1 METFPVF
8 QAAQRG
14 LIDQDTCH
22 VLLEA
27 QVVMGG
33 LFQPDSPDYL
43 SLDKGLSNGLIDKH
57 TYQSLEELETA
68 LCLVNTAKFVEG
80 QELLPV
86 ATAVKEGVIKEL
98 VGLRILELQ
107 ISSGG
112 LKVGSN
118 GEMISLDNARQKGLL
133 STDLCQKLESCLHR
147 RELIDPNTAEK
158 LSLVDFQQR
167 CVLNQETGLRFFPVK
182 QKPGGTV
189 CLCSGRKVGIFRA
202 VQEGLIDRNVTARLL
217 EAQLFAGGITD
228 PRSGHRMT
236 VNEAVRHG
244 LMDQDLACTLMTRQL
259 QAGGIIDPV
268 SGDRIE
274 LDEAIQRDLLSPRI
288 ALRVLE
294 SLQSFMAI
302 LLPES
307 GELLPVS
314 EALQQGVVNRELA
327 AKALRKRHSVGA
339 VYLPESAQVVPL
351 HQAEN
356 ILHPQAVEILKQ
368 IQVPDVLPNVIQSSS
383 SYMKRLSSGST
394 YSSSPPASHA
404 EISYDFSIT
413 EEGMSEEQFQNHLIT
428 KVMTHS
434 YIDAHSG
441 ERLVILEPKLVELLC
456 ENVKTTN
463 LDRPVQHKISDNS
476 RVTMDSIAMSGI
488 EEDLEEIEE
497 LDSYMEETVEMAG
510 EDLAPLVVSEGNFI
524 EPLVLQEKFL
534 SSEEYGQPKIK
545 GQIACKIADI
555 RETIERTEEDLALLT
570 ETNRAFIEPSN
581 EAIWQEKVLSSRDYV
596 DVKDEIDIKNTDMG
610 KTIEGAGEDLACLT
624 GTDRIFIEPSQ
635 AEVWQEKVLSSREY
649 KEPKMKKDEIESNRA
664 DVVDTIKRAEED
676 FPHLTVKDR
685 PFIVPSHK
693 EDWQEKVL
701 SPGHEKPK
709 LLKGQIACMDT
720 EIQSETVERATE
732 DLAPLTG
739 AARTFIEPLHKEN
752 LKVKVLSSGHYED
765 PKIKKDETASKTYL
779 SETIEGQEED
789 VAALT
794 GSERTFIEPT
804 HEAVWQEKVL
814 SSGQY
819 EEPMII
825 KGKIA
830 WKNTG
835 MGERIERAEED
846 LAPLTCTEGNLM
858 EVWQEKVMPSGK
870 CDKPKI
876 KKDEID
882 WKNTEMGETLKE
894 SKEELPTLT
903 GTEKAFIEP
912 SQVEYWQKKVM
923 SSDQYEEPKIKT
935 KQIASKK
942 TDMDKTIKST
952 EEHLAPSTGTGQ
964 TLIVPLHTSS
974 TLQQTVSDNG
984 TLSQNQFGDSTQ
996 NESKKTLELEQ
1007 AESSGILLEKSE
1019 QKMFDIDESSAH
1031 SSIQDTV
1038 KLVKYNQLNVKS
1050 DEAKTAKQSEEQKK
1064 MVEQEVNKDV
1074 FDKPDK
1080 DEKLDPSEM
1089 QTLSLVQSD
1098 DDAKLESM
1106 AMELQQS
1113 GLVTVGGQKVL
1124 LDEALAQGLLPGHT
1138 VVKLMEKAGLFSGFL
1153 DINACKSLSVE
1164 DVMQE
1169 GLLDE
1174 DLMTCVFHSEK
1185 ILAGVI
1191 DVERGQLCSI
1201 KDAADAGLLDSDTAD
1216 RLLEAQVVS
1225 GGIVDLQ
1232 RDKKVS
1238 VTLAANLG
1246 LIEEGRNEKLLA
1258 LEKSCRGKCSDAN
1271 ALQTKLALQLQ
1282 MKGVVDPKTR
1292 KPVPLEQA
1300 LQIGIIDQD
1309 MAQKILSQ
1317 QIAEGGIVH
1326 HGSGV
1331 RLTAVDALDL
1341 ALIDHTIAPKL
1352 KALEKAFKGQE
1363 SFSLDPDTSLLQ
1375 ASTGSIYDD
1384 ASKSRLTL
1392 SEAVSKGLLD
1402 GEMANKAMDLPN
1414 VKSGL
1419 LDPHNAHIVPYSE
1432 LINQGKID
1440 IETGQRF
1447 LEVRPFRGVPHK
1459 QTNEMMTFPQAIEAG
1474 QVDPIPAARVLQ
1486 SQADTGGIINIYNG
1500 ERLPL
1505 PEAINKGLV
1514 DKDMAKCIATN
1525 QVLKGGL
1532 FNPASGQ
1539 KVPSLTEAIGF
1550 GLISTEMAAELQH
1563 DMCHVNESERKISAS
1578 STNGTPCPLVPEMVS
1593 DQVSPNKMLP
1603 EKNLLSI
1610 PPPSPYLREAEIKD
1624 ADLLKKEELEVFD
1637 ICPDSESKAKLGD
1650 AVMQDR
1656 NDTSLEVLTE
1666 FTLKAEKR
1674 LQQAIKEIKP
1684 TKSKDIKSPPI
1695 QSPKQPQEISEIEW
1709 QKMEVK
1715 NSTTSHDQTIELEI
1729 QRETVNES
1737 AISMDI
1743 FSESTDNSKEQVP
1756 STEQTKG
1763 ETEIQRQIV
1772 SELATSKV
1780 IFSDSDDGLQN
1791 KEQIPS
1797 IKQIEGHS
1805 FKLEAEQ
1812 LLSKTEEIKDRQKT
1826 GLDPCASTPT
1836 KTVKVPGK
1844 KKGRGKNGKQAK
1856 MEIAEKPQVSDTSA
1870 RISPIEK
1877 AEVDGQDSF
1886 ITSQKP
1892 IMTDDKEKVIEVQL
1906 SEATHAS
1913 GSIAPVPESDENV
1926 QGKDL
1931 EIGMDRTS
1939 KETKT
1944 PEHESDHENN
1954 ARQKEKT
1961 LTQHSVTTTTKT
1973 DQGQEAIEVIKDLG
1987 TEISEKKRKKKSKS
2001 KKAKQVFIVEGEEKR
2016 DDETHE
2022 EQKTVVPEAQPE
2034 SSQPDEKESVKQL
2047 EKANQAMAQKEIL
2060 LMKAKESIL
2069 RKVFERGVT
2078 EKQAAEELEAM
2089 RQVASIGERH
2099 MTAQEETFVEKSSI
2113 KLPQSKEDNKL
2124 QQMGQEM
2131 KERVERSAQNIAQDL
2146 LPGSETDACSTAKAQ
2161 LQKQEDQHDKR
2172 ANTRLSGDDM
2182 NQNIPSLKT
2191 PDDIVD
2197 INQKELVPIQNIEGE
2212 NKERTAEEQSIEPLY
2227 TEDEKLIDPK
2237 IELTLPASTAVTD
2250 SEVAK
2255 SISLKCVLDIPV
2267 MKDSKELLSSE
2278 VHTPLQIAKTSM
2290 KKVNNEVHQERDK
2303 EPPFSDYEAADEPSI
2318 QECKISG
2325 LPLMEVLSKSD
2336 ITQKEKVK
2344 EYPKGLVEKR
2354 PEEIQI
2360 NIEQISRD
2368 TAKASKVNNKDL
2380 S

>member
-43 SLDKGLSNGLIDKH
+43 SLDKGLSNGLIDKR

-68 LCLVNTAKFVEG
+68 LCLVNTAKFAEG

-86 ATAVKEGVIKEL
+86 ATAMKEGVIKEL

-118 GEMISLDNARQKGLL
+118 GEIISLDIARQKGLL
-133 STDLCQKLESCLHR
+133 STDLCQKLQSCLHR

-202 VQEGLIDRNVTARLL
+202 VQEGLIDRHVTARLL

-228 PRSGHRMT
+228 PRSGHRLT

-268 SGDRIE
+268 SGDRLE
-274 LDEAIQRDLLSPRI
+274 LDEAIQRDLLSPRL

-302 LLPES
+302 LWPES

-327 AKALRKRHSVGA
+327 SKALRKRHSVGA
-339 VYLPESAQVVPL
+339 VYLPESGQVVPL
-351 HQAEN
+351 HQAEK
-356 ILHPQAVEILKQ
+356 ILQPQAVEILKQ
-368 IQVPDVLPNVIQSSS
+368 TQVPDVLPHVIQSSS

-404 EISYDFSIT
+404 DISYDFSIT
-413 EEGMSEEQFQNHLIT
+413 EEGSSEEQVQNHLLT
-428 KVMTHS
+428 QVMTHS

-441 ERLVILEPKLVELLC
+441 ERLVLLEPEMVELLC

-463 LDRPVQHKISDNS
+463 LDRPVQHKISDNI
-476 RVTMDSIAMSGI
+476 RVTMYSTAMSGI

-497 LDSYMEETVEMAG
+497 PKIIQYKTACKDSYVEETVEMAG
-510 EDLAPLVVSEGNFI
+510 EDLAPLVISERNFI

-545 GQIACKIADI
+545 GKIACKIADI
-555 RETIERTEEDLALLT
+555 GETMERTEEDLALLT

-581 EAIWQEKVLSSRDYV
+581 EAIQQEKVLSSTDYV
-596 DVKDEIDIKNTDMG
+596 DVKDDIDSKNADVG

-624 GTDRIFIEPSQ
+624 DTDRIFIEPSQ

-649 KEPKMKKDEIESNRA
+649 KQPKMKKDEIESNKD
-664 DVVDTIKRAEED
+664 DVVETIKKAEED
-676 FPHLTVKDR
+676 LPHLTSKDR

-701 SPGHEKPK
+701 SPG
-709 LLKGQIACMDT
+709 GQGKIACMDT
-720 EIQSETVERATE
+720 EISSETLERAKE
-732 DLAPLTG
+732 DLAPLTE
-739 AARTFIEPLHKEN
+739 AARAFIEPLHKEN
-752 LKVKVLSSGHYED
+752 LKVKVLSSGHYEE
-765 PKIKKDETASKTYL
+765 PKIKKDETASKTNL
-779 SETIEGQEED
+779 GETIERQEED

-794 GSERTFIEPT
+794 GSERAFIEPT
-804 HEAVWQEKVL
+804 HEVVWQEKVL
-814 SSGQY
+814 SSGKY

-846 LAPLTCTEGNLM
+846 LAPLTCTEGNLI
-858 EVWQEKVMPSGK
+858 EVWPSGK

-882 WKNTEMGETLKE
+882 WKNTEMSETIKE

-912 SQVEYWQKKVM
+912 SQVEYCQKKLL

-942 TDMDKTIKST
+942 TDMEKTIKST
-952 EEHLAPSTGTGQ
+952 EEHLEPSTGTGQ
-964 TLIVPLHTSS
+964 SLIVPLHTSS

-984 TLSQNQFGDSTQ
+984 TLSQNQFGDSTRK
-996 NESKKTLELEQ
+996 ESKKTLELEQ
-1007 AESSGILLEKSE
+1007 AESSGIFLEKSE
-1019 QKMFDIDESSAH
+1019 QKIFDIDESSAH

-1038 KLVKYNQLNVKS
+1038 KLVQYDQLNAKS
-1050 DEAKTAKQSEEQKK
+1050 DEAKTAKQSEELKK

-1074 FDKPDK
+1074 FDKP
-1080 DEKLDPSEM
+1080 EKLDPSEM
-1089 QTLSLVQSD
+1089 KTLSVEQSD

-1106 AMELQQS
+1106 ALELQQS
-1113 GLVTVGGQKVL
+1113 GLVTVGGQKVI

-1138 VVKLMEKAGLFSGFL
+1138 AIKLMEKAGLFSGFL

-1191 DVERGQLCSI
+1191 DVEHGRLCSI
-1201 KDAADAGLLDSDTAD
+1201 KDAADAGLLDSNTAD

-1300 LQIGIIDQD
+1300 LQIGIIGQD

-1317 QIAEGGIVH
+1317 QVAEGGIVH

-1331 RLTAVDALDL
+1331 RLTVVDALDL
-1341 ALIDHTIAPKL
+1341 GLMDHTIAPKL
-1352 KALEKAFKGQE
+1352 KALEKSFKGQE
-1363 SFSLDPDTSLLQ
+1363 PFSLDPDASLLQ

-1402 GEMANKAMDLPN
+1402 GETANKAMDLPN

-1447 LEVRPFRGVPHK
+1447 LEVRSFRGIPHK
-1459 QTNEMMTFPQAIEAG
+1459 QTNEMMTLPQAIKAG

-1486 SQADTGGIINIYNG
+1486 SQADTGGIINIYSG

-1505 PEAINKGLV
+1505 PEAIHKGLV
-1514 DKDMAKCIATN
+1514 DKDMAKCIAKN
-1525 QVLKGGL
+1525 QILKGGL
-1532 FNPASGQ
+1532 LNSASGQ
-1539 KVPSLTEAIGF
+1539 KVPSVTEAIGF

-1563 DMCHVNESERKISAS
+1563 DMCHVDESERKISAS
-1578 STNGTPCPLVPEMVS
+1578 STNGTPCPLVPEMES

-1637 ICPDSESKAKLGD
+1637 VCPDSESKAKLVD
-1650 AVMQDR
+1650 AVMQDQ

-1666 FTLKAEKR
+1666 FTLKVEKR
-1674 LQQAIKEIKP
+1674 LQHAIKEIKP
-1684 TKSKDIKSPPI
+1684 TKSKDIKSQPI
-1695 QSPKQPQEISEIEW
+1695 QSPEQPQEISEIKW
-1709 QKMEVK
+1709 QRIEVK
-1715 NSTTSHDQTIELEI
+1715 DSTTLHDQTIEMEI

-1737 AISMDI
+1737 AISIDI
-1743 FSESTDNSKEQVP
+1743 FSESTDNSREQVP

-1763 ETEIQRQIV
+1763 ETEIQRQTV
-1772 SELATSKV
+1772 SEPATSKV

-1791 KEQIPS
+1791 KEPNPS
-1797 IKQIEGHS
+1797 IEQIEGDS
-1805 FKLEAEQ
+1805 FKLEADQ
-1812 LLSKTEEIKDRQKT
+1812 LVLKTEEIKDRQKT

-1870 RISPIEK
+1870 RISPTEK

-1892 IMTDDKEKVIEVQL
+1892 IMKDDKVKVIEVQL

-1913 GSIAPVPESDENV
+1913 GGIAPVPESDENV

-1931 EIGMDRTS
+1931 EMGMDRTS
-1939 KETKT
+1939 NETET
-1944 PEHESDHENN
+1944 PKLESDHENN

-1961 LTQHSVTTTTKT
+1961 LTRHSVTTTTKT
-1973 DQGQEAIEVIKDLG
+1973 DQGQEAIEEFKDLG

-2022 EQKTVVPEAQPE
+2022 EQKTVIPEAQPE
-2034 SSQPDEKESVKQL
+2034 SSQSDEKESVKQL

-2089 RQVASIGERH
+2089 RQVASNGERR
-2099 MTAQEETFVEKSSI
+2099 MTTQEETFVEKTSI
-2113 KLPQSKEDNKL
+2113 KPPQSKEDNKL
-2124 QQMGQEM
+2124 QQTGQEM
-2131 KERVERSAQNIAQDL
+2131 KERVERSASNIAEDL
-2146 LPGSETDACSTAKAQ
+2146 LPGFDTDARSSAKAQ
-2161 LQKQEDQHDKR
+2161 LQKQKDQLDKR
-2172 ANTRLSGDDM
+2172 ANTGLSGDDM
-2182 NQNIPSLKT
+2182 NQNIPSKKT

-2197 INQKELVPIQNIEGE
+2197 INQKELIPIQNLEGE

-2227 TEDEKLIDPK
+2227 TEDEKLIDPE
-2237 IELTLPASTAVTD
+2237 IELTLPASAAVTD

-2255 SISLKCVLDIPV
+2255 SISLRCVLDIPV

-2290 KKVNNEVHQERDK
+2290 KKVSNEVHQERDK
-2303 EPPFSDYEAADEPSI
+2303 EPPFSDYEATDEPSI
-2318 QECKISG
+2318 QECKTSG
-2325 LPLMEVLSKSD
+2325 LPLTEVLPESD
-2336 ITQKEKVK
+2336 IKQKK
-2344 EYPKGLVEKR
+2344 EVEEYAKGLVEKR